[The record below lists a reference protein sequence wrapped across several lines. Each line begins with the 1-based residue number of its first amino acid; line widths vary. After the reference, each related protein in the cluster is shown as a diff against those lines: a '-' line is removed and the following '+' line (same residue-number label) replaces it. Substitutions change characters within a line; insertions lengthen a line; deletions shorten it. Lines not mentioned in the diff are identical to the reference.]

1 MIGIEAVMAR
11 IAPRTRRLE
20 IGLGGLQTLTREDM
34 IGALAFADRGK
45 WGWGV
50 ELLAGVLL
58 ADSLMLSSAK
68 ARFAREIVQ
77 IGEQAGWWADGDSAP
92 LISLA
97 LASAAVDELDDVTR
111 RRPCG
116 HCGGTGMRSGEACPC
131 CGGAR
136 TLLGKDW
143 GERKRWDAIRNRC
156 SISRADF
163 GSRWHSRYEALIG
176 YAHQA
181 TGDAESTIKRAVG

>member
-11 IAPRTRRLE
+11 IAPRTQRFEL
-20 IGLGGLQTLTREDM
+20 GLGGLQALTREDM
-34 IGALAFADRGK
+34 IGALSYADRGK

-50 ELLAGVLL
+50 EVLAGVLL
-58 ADSLMLSSAK
+58 ADPLLLSSAK

-77 IGEQAGWWADGDSAP
+77 IGERSSWWAEGDHAP
-92 LISLA
+92 TIALA

-116 HCGGTGMRSGEACPC
+116 HCGGTGRRGSVVCPC

-143 GERKRWDAIRNRC
+143 GERKRWERVRGAL
-156 SISRADF
+156 SRDDYSDRWAD
-163 GSRWHSRYEALIG
+163 RHEIIIG
-176 YAHQA
+176 YAHVA
-181 TGDAESTIKRAVG
+181 AGEAEREIRAKVG